1 MHGSVTEP
9 LLITGLENIFAE
21 KSELSQATKH
31 FNDKFVKSSLRE
43 TEGRAELALK
53 GESQAKVIELR
64 NRIILPTAILKL
76 TPAGEK
82 IVGPSAFGIAKG
94 KSQVNQERGRAVTL
108 RWVASGTRQ
117 FFCADASKIKEF
129 METNGLTTGLTTPQA
144 SSSASVF
151 FSGSS
156 VTVFGRNLF
165 LCLTVG
171 RI

>member
-76 TPAGEK
+76 IQAGEK
-82 IVGPSAFGIAKG
+82 IVSPVLLASRKG
-94 KSQVNQERGRAVTL
+94 NRK
-108 RWVASGTRQ
+108 
-117 FFCADASKIKEF
+117 
-129 METNGLTTGLTTPQA
+129 
-144 SSSASVF
+144 
-151 FSGSS
+151 
-156 VTVFGRNLF
+156 
-165 LCLTVG
+165 
-171 RI
+171 